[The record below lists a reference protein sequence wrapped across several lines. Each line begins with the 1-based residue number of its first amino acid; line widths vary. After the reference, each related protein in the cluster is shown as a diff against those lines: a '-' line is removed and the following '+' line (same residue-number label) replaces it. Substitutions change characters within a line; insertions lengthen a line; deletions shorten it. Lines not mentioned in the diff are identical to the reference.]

1 MSLRV
6 VSSNPGVSIKVT
18 VRPSR
23 KNADVSTSMVQL
35 SSESL
40 TAKLDPLARLINW
53 RRFFGHLPRVS
64 LGEITYGRFSAAS
77 RPHDTM
83 G

>member
-1 MSLRV
+1 MDLRMSVSLRV

-40 TAKLDPLARLINW
+40 TAKFDPLARLIN
-53 RRFFGHLPRVS
+53 
-64 LGEITYGRFSAAS
+64 
-77 RPHDTM
+77 
-83 G
+83 

>member
-1 MSLRV
+1 MIDLRTSVSLRV

-23 KNADVSTSMVQL
+23 ENVEVSTSMVQL

-40 TAKLDPLARLINW
+40 TARFDPLARLIN
-53 RRFFGHLPRVS
+53 
-64 LGEITYGRFSAAS
+64 
-77 RPHDTM
+77 
-83 G
+83 